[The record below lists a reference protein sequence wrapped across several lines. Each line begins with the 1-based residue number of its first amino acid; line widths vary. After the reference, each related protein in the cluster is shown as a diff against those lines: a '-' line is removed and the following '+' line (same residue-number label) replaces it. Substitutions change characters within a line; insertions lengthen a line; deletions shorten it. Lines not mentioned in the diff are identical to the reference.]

1 MWGSVL
7 PLASPSTS
15 WVGWWWG
22 RRGRGSGGGREQEEE
37 EGQKEEEEEEGQAQE
52 AEEQQEE
59 QEEQEKQEKQE
70 QEAPGLPAPSRPA
83 RAGGHCADTLPMAA
97 ADGCG
102 RWLRPMAVAGGGGVR
117 PGGSNS
123 HSLWFLAP
131 SVPWEGRRAR
141 KAPFRSRSLPFL
153 AVLLL
158 MSLAPS
164 LSGAMG
170 RAQDAVLG
178 CVLTALH

>member
-102 RWLRPMAVAGGGGVR
+102 RWLSRVVGA
-117 PGGSNS
+117 S
-123 HSLWFLAP
+123 
-131 SVPWEGRRAR
+131 AR
-141 KAPFRSRSLPFL
+141 VEATHTAFGSLPRRCHGRDDEHERHRL
-153 AVLLL
+153 DPEACL
-158 MSLAPS
+158 SL
-164 LSGAMG
+164 
-170 RAQDAVLG
+170 R
-178 CVLTALH
+178 CCC